1 MRKSPRLNRS
11 SALQCFECGN
21 VAEMHDGK
29 MFDSTRDCHMC
40 VVTLSQQHSALNKM
54 MLTFDCGT
62 VTFDAMRQIR
72 KAGSHRES
80 KALGLSH
87 HFSSTLVGK

>member
-1 MRKSPRLNRS
+1 
-11 SALQCFECGN
+11 
-21 VAEMHDGK
+21 
-29 MFDSTRDCHMC
+29 MC

-80 KALGLSH
+80 KPGL
-87 HFSSTLVGK
+87 LA